1 MTILVGGY
9 TSFEEHLLVAI
20 YYTSNILAKDEVSFS
35 EAKSLYVLDDNTRW
49 LNRAMM
55 RFVDVKW
62 AEGPLLLGDVENQ
75 PIELTAAGLRQAEE
89 LIATD
94 KIVLERIGSDP
105 LGGIKIP
112 ASDRIVSLNH
122 NQLAAVVQPINDL
135 VGALDADNGDPDQ
148 PGLREQILGELKAGR
163 ELIRAGIFRSFLLYE
178 TLVRALGELIKRY
191 SNPTIVALANALLGA
206 LVSEILQ
213 AK

>member
-1 MTILVGGY
+1 MTVLVGGY

-20 YYTSNILAKDEVSFS
+20 YYTSNILAKDEVSFA
-35 EAKSLYVLDDNTRW
+35 EAKSLYALDDNPRW

-55 RFVDVKW
+55 HFVDVKW

-89 LIATD
+89 LIAAD

-105 LGGIKIP
+105 LGAINIP

-122 NQLAAVVQPINDL
+122 NQLAAVVQPIDDL

-148 PGLREQILGELKAGR
+148 PGLREQILGEVRAGR
-163 ELIRAGIFRSFLLYE
+163 ELIRAGTFRSFLLYE

>member
-1 MTILVGGY
+1 MTVLVGGY

-20 YYTSNILAKDEVSFS
+20 YYTSNRLAKDEVSFA
-35 EAKSLYVLDDNTRW
+35 EAKSLYALDDNTRW

-55 RFVDVKW
+55 HFVDFKW

-89 LIATD
+89 LIAAD
-94 KIVLERIGSDP
+94 KIVLDRIGSDP

-122 NQLAAVVQPINDL
+122 NQLAAVVQPIDDL

-148 PGLREQILGELKAGR
+148 PGFREQILGEVRAGR
-163 ELIRAGIFRSFLLYE
+163 ELIRARTFRSFLLYE